1 MFSGIMSNQAIKISL
16 LIVLLSV
23 AAVVAAVR
31 VMPYINSPR
40 KTKTST
46 TVYARV
52 IGQDYSEDKL
62 REGADKLAT
71 GLNSRVTEVLHNLPA
86 DQRPTK
92 DQRIQIAASITGFV
106 VLSRTASRA
115 QWVEHY
121 QSLGLD
127 PPAQMVKEDL
137 AISDKIWSH
146 STPWARH
153 AEIDPSEIRVEPLY
167 RNYTTIQDLPQV
179 FGMYRARPFYS
190 QKNDPSQNSRR
201 FSAYEIFIPVIVP
214 TIDAKDEYPL
224 ELGLIVLN
232 DGPDGQWSV
241 ARTRFTGLPNG
252 AICYVPY
259 P

>member
-1 MFSGIMSNQAIKISL
+1 MFSGSMSKQTIKISL
-16 LIVLLSV
+16 LIVLFSV
-23 AAVVAAVR
+23 MVVVAAVR
-31 VMPYINSPR
+31 VMPYINNPR
-40 KTKTST
+40 KTKLIAT
-46 TVYARV
+46 TNTHVVDQKYSKDTLLEGIDTLKLQLADRV
-52 IGQDYSEDKL
+52 IDVL
-62 REGADKLAT
+62 R
-71 GLNSRVTEVLHNLPA
+71 NLPA

-92 DQRIQIAASITGFV
+92 DQRIHIATSITDFV
-106 VLSRTASRA
+106 VLSRTASRT

-121 QSLGLD
+121 QNLGLD
-127 PPAQMVKEDL
+127 PSAQMVKDDL

-153 AEIDPSEIRVEPLY
+153 AEIDPSEIRVEYLY
-167 RNYTTIQDLPQV
+167 KNFSKIQDLPRV

-190 QKNDPSQNSRR
+190 QKQDPNQNSRR
-201 FSAYEIFIPVIVP
+201 FSAYEIFVPVIVP